1 MAFARKTLLGLTQ
14 AISSLKSW
22 CNNTFALKGH
32 THSELAIQGV
42 RLTKRYTKSYDGIIW
57 TIEEYSDN
65 YVVMRACR
73 IPNLYNNTSNA
84 NRLYSYLQF
93 VNLPITM
100 ADTNYQIIVT
110 PRVKIGTFSLGRG
123 LCGYG
128 LSVDGP
134 NETYANNAIY
144 KQTKVETTKF
154 TLLACAH
161 YTGYDVLI
169 SGNKAV

>member
-14 AISSLKSW
+14 AISSLKTW

-32 THSELAIQGV
+32 THSEFATQGV
-42 RLTKRYTKSYDGIIW
+42 SLTKRYTKLHDGITW
-57 TIEEYSDN
+57 TIEEYSDG

-73 IPNLYNNTSNA
+73 IPNLYTNTKSSNY
-84 NRLYSYLQF
+84 LYLHLQF

-100 ADTNYQIIVT
+100 SNSNYQIIVT
-110 PRVKIGTFSLGRG
+110 PRVQIGTFSLGGG

-134 NETYANNAIY
+134 NATYANNAIY
-144 KQTKVETTKF
+144 KQTKVEPHRF
-154 TLLACAH
+154 TLLACTH

-169 SGNKAV
+169 SGNRA